1 MIGKILGKRY
11 EIVELIA
18 EGGMSRVYKARD
30 TNLNRFDAIKVLN
43 EEFAKD
49 DDILE
54 RFKKEARRST
64 S

>member
-49 DDILE
+49 EDILE
-54 RFKKEARRST
+54 
-64 S
+64 